1 MKGKNISIALLT
13 IMIYEA
19 IAQLPLLDKSG
30 GMDILSEGLMEIFV
44 YVHFFVLLIIFIVS
58 LLRKKSE
65 KGILIQLLFVLSI
78 LLGMFIWNR
87 IQWFQL
93 PEKKRNELIEQE
105 NKMNKSIYGVQCENG
120 KLCFQNYEGVV
131 IIPCLFDDGKPF
143 VDDTIT
149 CVSIDKKWGFIDRT
163 GKTLIAFQ
171 FDKADN
177 FYEGV
182 AAVKKGTLWGFID
195 LKGNWV
201 IKPKYNEIIS
211 PFENG
216 KAMGKIGIDSV
227 IILK

>member
-44 YVHFFVLLIIFIVS
+44 YIHFFVLLIIFIVS

-87 IQWFQL
+87 IKWFQL
-93 PEKKRNELIEQE
+93 PKKDREIILQQE
-105 NKMNKSIYGVQCENG
+105 RDLKNAMYTIHCSNG
-120 KLCFQNYEGVV
+120 KYRFENYKEDI
-131 IIPCLFDDGKPF
+131 IIPCLYDDVNLFGK
-143 VDDTIT
+143 DSIT
-149 CVSIDKKWGFIDRT
+149 GVKIDKKWGFIDRT